1 MTTFTPGWTTA
12 GENTP
17 DPEIGSGTLEGTAD
31 ETAIRI
37 NLEFAEDTDG
47 GVDRWIF
54 QVPTDLG
61 LNFWAWN
68 PNGEA
73 RAVDAADNN
82 QQYVALAELDRMS
95 GRIVC
100 MNNDSRG
107 WSAEHPFAFSTGS
120 TLSILLVPRGQTIPT
135 SGE

>member
-1 MTTFTPGWTTA
+1 MTTFVPRWTTA
-12 GENTP
+12 GEDTR
-17 DPEIGSGTLEGTAD
+17 DPSIGSGRLEGEYD

-37 NLEFAEDTDG
+37 VLEFAEDTDG

-68 PNGEA
+68 PNGET
-73 RAVDAADNN
+73 RAVDAADSR
-82 QQYVALAELDRMS
+82 QYIALAELDRMS

-107 WSAEHPFAFSTGS
+107 WSAEHPFAFSPGS
-120 TLSILLVPRGQTIPT
+120 TLSILLVPR